1 MEMFI
6 SGRDKLGLITDEIR
20 QLTLTDPTYSKWRAE
35 NAIVKGWV
43 INSLT
48 PDLI

>member
-20 QLTLTDPTYSKWRAE
+20 QPILTDPTYSKWRAE

>member
-20 QLTLTDPTYSKWRAE
+20 QPILTGPTYSKWRVE